1 MNTIYQSIIKTRGL
15 RELDYQREFLTS
27 EYDSTKPYVLAA
39 GTSSGKTFMA
49 IMWLEIFYSQI
60 INKNK
65 RTLIIPYAMKV
76 LRDNFS
82 TELASFNPSF
92 SYCVATTK
100 EELIN
105 CLNSDCQVVVALPQ
119 SLSNS
124 IDLLPKFNNLI
135 IDEAHQ
141 WYGKKTINDIIKK
154 IQPKHQ
160 LLLTGT
166 PSRFIAK
173 GDKFEFKFVPVM
185 HLFGLK
191 QVSNVR
197 VEVVSST
204 YDFKQSD
211 YKGTYGNLK
220 GGKIN
225 KKNTDEAL
233 ISVCKEMLKR
243 IKNPIKQPNASRVT
257 KNVLSVFNQIG
268 KTIVFCHSQKQANAI
283 YDSLNGFKKLTGK
296 VLLSHSDN
304 DPNSENFIT
313 FKDNDSYSILVAVD
327 RGKLG
332 FNIPE
337 LFNVVDF
344 TLTQSLDM
352 LMQIYGRVLRL
363 STTDNPKT
371 YYKVAT
377 KNTAPYFV
385 DLMTAMLCLT
395 HMEWYS
401 KYNGKNMGGILIP
414 KVLSNTKNKTKSNST
429 TSKSK
434 STKPSISIADLGIP
448 LDLNLF
454 KTAYHNN
461 DDKFGTI
468 AWTTLDDCRREF
480 FEIKTF
486 EKLSFEKA
494 REYVRSLNFK
504 SRIEYV
510 NWCKS
515 ENRPNN
521 IPVQPDKAYKEWIDT
536 SDWLGTDIVANQNK
550 QFLSFTEAHK
560 IVLSL
565 GLKNQKEWHEYSK
578 TKRPD
583 NIPSDPFR
591 YKETKSWNHWLGT
604 KHYLDVPSYERF
616 GYVTYS
622 EAVNYLK
629 QLRLRTSREYFDFVK
644 SKKCKLKI
652 PSNPTIIYKDYGW
665 TNWLD
670 YLNSHNHKT
679 NYNGWKESDL
689 PIIIKMIED
698 ANCKTRTDIANTISE
713 KAYNILKKFNS
724 KYLDDNFPKVVSN
737 QFLNKN

>member
-1 MNTIYQSIIKTRGL
+1 MSTIYQSIIKKRGL

-27 EYDSTKPYVLAA
+27 EYNSTKPQVLAA
-39 GTSSGKTFMA
+39 GTSSGKTFMS
-49 IMWLEIFYSQI
+49 IMWLEIFYSHI
-60 INKNK
+60 MNKNK

-82 TELASFNPSF
+82 TELSSFNPSF

-105 CLNSDCQVVVALPQ
+105 CLNSDCQVIVALPQ

-124 IDLLPKFNNLI
+124 IDLLPKFHNFI

-141 WYGKKTINDIIKK
+141 WYGKKTINDILKK
-154 IQPKHQ
+154 IQPNRQ

-211 YKGTYGNLK
+211 YVGTYSNLK
-220 GGKIN
+220 SGKIN

-283 YDSLNGFKKLTGK
+283 YNSLNGFKDLTGK
-296 VLLSHSDN
+296 VLLSHSEN

-352 LMQIYGRVLRL
+352 LMQMYGRVLRV
-363 STTDNPKT
+363 STTNRPKT

-395 HMEWYS
+395 DMEWYS

-454 KTAYHNN
+454 KTAYHNHS
-461 DDKFGTI
+461 DKFGTI

-480 FEIKTF
+480 YNIAKPPHDGTKKDF
-486 EKLSFEKA
+486 LSSKEAMKIVHKFGIN
-494 REYVRSLNFK
+494 SLSEWAEFTK
-504 SRIEYV
+504 SNKMPTNIPIAFNGYYK
-510 NWCKS
+510 KS
-515 ENRPNN
+515 EGIN
-521 IPVQPDKAYKEWIDT
+521 ISAGEWFGTGVIAPQNKRFISYDDCKKWFIKNKINGQ
-536 SDWLGTDIVANQNK
+536 SDWNK
-550 QFLSFTEAHK
+550 WK
-560 IVLSL
+560 KVNIRP
-565 GLKNQKEWHEYSK
+565 EY
-578 TKRPD
+578 
-583 NIPSDPFR
+583 
-591 YKETKSWNHWLGT
+591 
-604 KHYLDVPSYERF
+604 
-616 GYVTYS
+616 
-622 EAVNYLK
+622 
-629 QLRLRTSREYFDFVK
+629 
-644 SKKCKLKI
+644 I
-652 PSNPTIIYKDYGW
+652 PSNPDKEYI
-665 TNWLD
+665 
-670 YLNSHNHKT
+670 KT
-679 NYNGWKESDL
+679 NEWTSWGKFTESGNVANGYIEYL
-689 PIIIKMIED
+689 PFKKARKFVHSLNIKSEYEWRKY
-698 ANCKTRTDIANTISE
+698 CKSGKKPKNVPSNPWAI
-713 KAYNILKKFNS
+713 KAYS
-724 KYLDDNFPKVVSN
+724 KEFISRNDWFGK
-737 QFLNKN
+737 

>member
-1 MNTIYQSIIKTRGL
+1 MSTIYNDILLKRSF
-15 RELDYQREFLTS
+15 RELDYQKNFLTS
-27 EYDSTKPYVLAA
+27 EYDSTKPFVLAA

-49 IMWLEIFYSQI
+49 IMWLEIFYSLFA
-60 INKNK
+60 NKTK
-65 RTLIIPYAMKV
+65 KTLVIPYAMKV

-82 TELASFNPSF
+82 NELSSFSPSF

-100 EELIN
+100 EELIE

-124 IDLLPKFNNLI
+124 IDLLPKFHNFIL
-135 IDEAHQ
+135 DEAHQ

-154 IQPKHQ
+154 IQPKYQ

-173 GDKFEFKFVPVM
+173 GDKFNFQFVPVM

-211 YKGTYGNLK
+211 YLSSYGNLK

-233 ISVCKEMLKR
+233 IAVCKEMLKR

-257 KNVLSVFNQIG
+257 KNVLSVFNEIG
-268 KTIVFCHSQKQANAI
+268 KTIVFCHSLKQANAI
-283 YDSLNGFKKLTGK
+283 YDSLNGFKDLTGK
-296 VLLSHSDN
+296 VLLSHSEN
-304 DPNSENFIT
+304 DSDSENFIT

-352 LMQIYGRVLRL
+352 LMQMYGRLLRL
-363 STTDNPKT
+363 STTDKPKT

-377 KNTAPYFV
+377 KNTASYYV

-395 HMEWYS
+395 DMEWYS

-414 KVLSNTKNKTKSNST
+414 KVLSNTKSKSKSNTT

-434 STKPSISIADLGIP
+434 TTKPSVSLADLDIP

-454 KTAYHNN
+454 KTAYRN
-461 DDKFGTI
+461 DGDKFGTI

-480 FEIKTF
+480 FSIGNYTILENVVSFQDAKKICLQHNIKSV
-486 EKLSFEKA
+486 K
-494 REYVRSLNFK
+494 EYRKFFN
-504 SRIEYV
+504 
-510 NWCKS
+510 
-515 ENRPNN
+515 ENKNYN
-521 IPVQPDKAYKEWIDT
+521 IPKNPEITYKNEWISYGDY
-536 SDWLGTDIVANQNK
+536 LGTDSLASNIIKNHRYSFDEAKNVLKPFGLKNVSDYKKIRNSSVENKLKLPANPDQIYKNEWISWGDFLGNGKVANQNK
-550 QFLSFTEAHK
+550 LY
-560 IVLSL
+560 LSL
-565 GLKNQKEWHEYSK
+565 NEAKEFLKGKNFEIHSWKKY
-578 TKRPD
+578 
-583 NIPSDPFR
+583 
-591 YKETKSWNHWLGT
+591 TKSKDFPEFLPKDVYCVYGKDKNWKGLRDLFSTENQWNGPH
-604 KHYLDVPSYERF
+604 KK
-616 GYVTYS
+616 
-622 EAVNYLK
+622 VNH
-629 QLRLRTSREYFDFVK
+629 V
-644 SKKCKLKI
+644 
-652 PSNPTIIYKDYGW
+652 N
-665 TNWLD
+665 
-670 YLNSHNHKT
+670 
-679 NYNGWKESDL
+679 
-689 PIIIKMIED
+689 
-698 ANCKTRTDIANTISE
+698 
-713 KAYNILKKFNS
+713 
-724 KYLDDNFPKVVSN
+724 
-737 QFLNKN
+737 